1 MVLVACSTLSHSSSF
16 RQHAAMLF
24 DSAARCSNS
33 RAVSAAVL
41 PPAPPPLPFA
51 PAAPLSLLLPPAA
64 APMAAAST
72 FLWLATVIARSNRRL
87 AREYCPALNFP
98 TPSSRTLSTST
109 RRSAPL
115 SSSTA
120 LVGQGVNGSSSSSMT
135 SEPVTDACG

>member
-51 PAAPLSLLLPPAA
+51 PAAPLSLLPPAA